1 MKYILFY
8 ITPKLNLNI
17 NNLIKLITEGIIMK
31 KIISFILGTVV
42 ALNLSM
48 SVANAAAKEVRV
60 AFFLEWPTPN
70 QEDKVKKMFD
80 KALGVPVKWTN
91 FSNGGAM
98 TDAMLAGDID
108 ISYSQGLVPFINAV
122 KSKAPLKLV
131 DVAME
136 YGMGGT
142 TCVTSKA
149 SGITSAN
156 GSELEGKKVAVPLG
170 TMAEYVFDESMK
182 VVGADKSKMT
192 VIQMDPEE
200 GAAALVS
207 GDVAM
212 ACLFGGNSIKAALTV
227 GTRLLTVQAARDAG
241 IKGIDIT
248 SVTDKFMKE
257 NPGML
262 RTFIEVTHEANARY
276 AAGKSDM
283 NVIAKDAEMKLG
295 DMKETLG
302 GFVFLN
308 AADTKKSMEKGGT
321 LDGFLK
327 GMGTPNGAVD
337 TSFLPL

>member
-1 MKYILFY
+1 
-8 ITPKLNLNI
+8 
-17 NNLIKLITEGIIMK
+17 MK
-31 KIISFILGTVV
+31 KIITMMLGSLV
-42 ALNLSM
+42 AFTLTM
-48 SVANAAAKEVRV
+48 SAAFSAAKEVRV

-70 QEDKVKKMFD
+70 QEDKVKKTFD
-80 KALGVPVKWTN
+80 DALGVPVKWTN

-122 KSKAPLKLV
+122 KSNAPLKLV
-131 DVAME
+131 DIAME

-149 SGITSAN
+149 SGITKAN
-156 GSELEGKKVAVPLG
+156 ASELEGKKVAVPLG

-182 VVGADKSKMT
+182 VVGADKSKME

-200 GAAALVS
+200 GAAAIVA
-207 GDVAM
+207 GDVVM

-227 GTRLLTVQAARDAG
+227 GTRLLTVQEARDAG

-248 SVTDKFMKE
+248 SVTTKFMKE
-257 NPGML
+257 NPGMV
-262 RTFIEVTHEANARY
+262 RTFIEVTHEANARL
-276 AAGKSDM
+276 AAGKSNM
-283 NVIAKDAEMKLG
+283 NIIAKDAEMSVS

-327 GMGTPNGAVD
+327 GMGTPRGAVD